1 MKASLYF
8 IAAPAAAAASCSA
21 SDQHTLM
28 HMDVNDIGK
37 KANDCGAE
45 AYSMFTGAFNR
56 DTFNSCFTKAVSISN
71 KCSECYADSGEY
83 GAKNCKAACL
93 LGWCKQGCLDCT
105 APATKKVAECVG
117 KGMQFDAITPC
128 LESATASSCSNGD
141 RHTLASMDV
150 NDIGKKANDCGAE
163 AYSVLTGAF
172 NRDTFNNCFTKKMS
186 ISESCSECYADSGE
200 YGAKNCKAAC
210 LLGWCKQGCLDCT
223 APATKKVAEC
233 VGDKVHFEPVSPC
246 LEAEVGDGALEA
258 TIGAI
263 SLSWE
268 PGTCKPNLAILQ
280 DPKMDCSKISS
291 KTPCTH
297 SDNQCLW
304 EAGEDAGAPVL
315 VNPASGKC
323 LDVSNPKG
331 LSPKNWADE
340 TQVQVFRCNG
350 AKGQEWIL
358 RDGALINPA
367 SGKCLDIYNP
377 TELLPHQYEDETKV
391 QLHTC
396 KGNANQQW
404 ALVNQGPE
412 RQQLVNLPSGKCLDI
427 YSPKG
432 DLEDDTQVQL
442 FTCGGNQTNQQW
454 RFALVNRP
462 EEMMV

>member
-8 IAAPAAAAASCSA
+8 IAAPVAAAASCSA
-21 SDQHTLM
+21 RDQHTLAN
-28 HMDVNDIGK
+28 MDVNDIGK
-37 KANDCGAE
+37 KANDCGAQ
-45 AYSMFTGAFNR
+45 AYSMLTGAFNR
-56 DTFNSCFTKAVSISN
+56 DMFNSCFMEKVSISDS
-71 KCSECYADSGEY
+71 CSKCYADSGEY

-117 KGMQFDAITPC
+117 KDVQFDEITPC
-128 LESATASSCSNGD
+128 LESATASSCTNGD

-172 NRDTFNNCFTKKMS
+172 NKDAFNKCFTKKVP
-186 ISESCSECYADSGE
+186 ISASCSQCYADSGE

-223 APATKKVAEC
+223 APATKKVVEC

-246 LEAEVGDGALEA
+246 LEAEVGDVSLGAV
-258 TIGAI
+258 

-268 PGTCKPNLAILQ
+268 P
-280 DPKMDCSKISS
+280 
-291 KTPCTH
+291 
-297 SDNQCLW
+297 
-304 EAGEDAGAPVL
+304 AGEDAGAPVL

-323 LDVSNPKG
+323 LDVSNPDG
-331 LSPKNWADE
+331 LSPKHWADE

-358 RDGALINPA
+358 RDGALINPS
-367 SGKCLDIYNP
+367 SGKCLDIQNP
-377 TELLPHQYEDETKV
+377 TELLPHQFKDETQV

-396 KGNANQQW
+396 SGNANQQW

-412 RQQLVNLPSGKCLDI
+412 HQHLVNLPSGKCLDI
-427 YSPKG
+427 YSPQGK
-432 DLEDDTQVQL
+432 LEDDTKVQL
-442 FTCGGNQTNQQW
+442 FTCGGDAANQQW
-454 RFALVNRP
+454 RFGLVNKP
-462 EEMMV
+462 TEMMV

>member
-1 MKASLYF
+1 MKASLF
-8 IAAPAAAAASCSA
+8 LIAAPVVALAAASCTA
-21 SDQHTLM
+21 KDQQTLAKM
-28 HMDVNDIGK
+28 NVNDIGK
-37 KANDCGAE
+37 NANDCGAE
-45 AYSMFTGAFNR
+45 AYSLITGAFSR
-56 DTFNSCFTKAVSISN
+56 DTFNSCFTKKVSISDG
-71 KCSECYADSGEY
+71 CSECYADSGEY

-105 APATKKVAECVG
+105 APATKKVANCVG
-117 KGMQFDAITPC
+117 KVQFEPITPC
-128 LESATASSCSNGD
+128 LESVAPSNVS
-141 RHTLASMDV
+141 LSEASMVDV
-150 NDIGKKANDCGAE
+150 
-163 AYSVLTGAF
+163 
-172 NRDTFNNCFTKKMS
+172 
-186 ISESCSECYADSGE
+186 
-200 YGAKNCKAAC
+200 
-210 LLGWCKQGCLDCT
+210 
-223 APATKKVAEC
+223 
-233 VGDKVHFEPVSPC
+233 
-246 LEAEVGDGALEA
+246 
-258 TIGAI
+258 
-263 SLSWE
+263 SLNWG
-268 PGTCKPNLAILQ
+268 PGTCEPNPAIGQPEAHGPSCSSIQ
-280 DPKMDCSKISS
+280 DKTRCNSRMTKSGRNAKCVWQGWSK
-291 KTPCTH
+291 
-297 SDNQCLW
+297 
-304 EAGEDAGAPVL
+304 AGPPVL

-323 LDVSNPKG
+323 LDVSNPEG

-350 AKGQEWIL
+350 AKGQEWML

-432 DLEDDTQVQL
+432 NLDDDTQVQL